1 MIIENLTSRDGKDL
15 EGLKLIT
22 HDVFHD
28 ERGLFVE
35 NWNKFKFEK
44 VFGESVNFFQLN
56 QSRSFKGVLRGL
68 HFQLEPESQGKL
80 IKCFSGKIFDVAVDI
95 RSKSETYSSWIGIEL
110 SQDKHQSLWIP
121 PGFAHGFF
129 TLTEYAD
136 IQYLVTRK
144 WNKDLERCII
154 WNDRDIGI
162 NWPLNNKLP
171 LISAKDS
178 NGMTLSKAKL
188 SGNIL

>member
-1 MIIENLTSRDGKDL
+1 MRSISQPHYSQVNMRSR
-15 EGLKLIT
+15 
-22 HDVFHD
+22 VQ
-28 ERGLFVE
+28 R
-35 NWNKFKFEK
+35 
-44 VFGESVNFFQLN
+44 
-56 QSRSFKGVLRGL
+56 
-68 HFQLEPESQGKL
+68 
-80 IKCFSGKIFDVAVDI
+80 
-95 RSKSETYSSWIGIEL
+95 
-110 SQDKHQSLWIP
+110 
-121 PGFAHGFF
+121 
-129 TLTEYAD
+129 
-136 IQYLVTRK
+136 YLVTRK